1 MNPNDLSRGKQSL
14 SVEVSADE
22 MRELSSQVCV
32 VPAVFVCLCVRVCV
46 SSLAGDMSPRVCSVW
61 AKDNSGLYDAMFVFS
76 NTHGQI
82 K

>member
-14 SVEVSADE
+14 SVEVSEDE

-32 VPAVFVCLCVRVCV
+32 VPAVCVHVRACV
-46 SSLAGDMSPRVCSVW
+46 SSLAGEMSPRVCSVW